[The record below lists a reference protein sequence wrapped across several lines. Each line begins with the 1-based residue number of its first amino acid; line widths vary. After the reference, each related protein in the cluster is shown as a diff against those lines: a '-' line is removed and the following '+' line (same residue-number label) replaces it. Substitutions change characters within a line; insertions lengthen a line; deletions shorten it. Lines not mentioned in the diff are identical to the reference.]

1 MTWYCYL
8 QSLHIR
14 TEQLNYWKKNS
25 QNILHVLS
33 EFVTFGGSTFIGVL
47 GCMKSE
53 GCIFGGRTIDR
64 TKWQREIHSLPWGF
78 GMGHLSLWSS
88 RHCAISCLAFGH
100 GVKPCHR
107 FLWVSALQTSQFPS
121 SHGPVFVSMVM
132 NESPTGSGHYQWW
145 EGLFT
150 GHRAL
155 YVEGENWKGDN
166 RRMGKRRKSCR
177 HTFSGSTQQTH
188 WRLGR
193 NCNFF
198 FFTVL
203 LTVRLLLDHSR
214 TSDNVLSSC
223 LDIPQGK
230 SWQWVSLCPPK
241 TARES

>member
-88 RHCAISCLAFGH
+88 RHWCHYSSSFWTWSETVPLAFVSLRFADFPVPIITWASVCQH
-100 GVKPCHR
+100 GNE
-107 FLWVSALQTSQFPS
+107 WVS
-121 SHGPVFVSMVM
+121 HGKWSLSVM
-132 NESPTGSGHYQWW
+132 
-145 EGLFT
+145 
-150 GHRAL
+150 
-155 YVEGENWKGDN
+155 
-166 RRMGKRRKSCR
+166 RRSI
-177 HTFSGSTQQTH
+177 H
-188 WRLGR
+188 W
-193 NCNFF
+193 
-198 FFTVL
+198 
-203 LTVRLLLDHSR
+203 
-214 TSDNVLSSC
+214 
-223 LDIPQGK
+223 PQGL
-230 SWQWVSLCPPK
+230 VSRGGNLK
-241 TARES
+241 RGQ